1 MAKPLKFKIEHELPN
16 GMGRVGTLS
25 TPHGDIQTPAFVA
38 VGTKGTVKSLT
49 PEQVKSTGVQLIIA
63 NTYHL
68 YLEPGDE
75 KIKALGGLHKAMNW
89 DGPLMTDSGGFQVF
103 SLGAAFGN
111 KLGKIS
117 NKNKSEE
124 FLLPER
130 SENAEGKLTY
140 KAPATIDPNGVMFRS
155 HTDGSAHYF
164 TPEKS
169 IDIQHNLGAD
179 IIFAFD
185 ECTSPYES
193 LHYQKEALE
202 RTHRWARKSL
212 EHHQKLLSL
221 PHSSA
226 SGPRPSALFGIVQ
239 GGRDETLRKES
250 AGVIGGMD
258 FDGFGIGGSFEKE
271 DMSKAVLWC
280 NSILPKEKPRHLLG
294 IGEPIDLFG
303 AVENGCDLFDCV
315 SPTRIA
321 RTGQFY
327 TKEGRENILN
337 QKYREDSASL
347 DSKCACYS
355 CTNFSR
361 AYVAHLFHA
370 KEILGATLLSLHNLH
385 FISHM
390 VDEMRRTMIS
400 GDFENYKKDFL
411 EKYYQ
416 G

>member
-1 MAKPLKFKIEHELPN
+1 MKKPLDFKIHMELPN
-16 GMGRVGTLS
+16 GMGRVGTIA
-25 TPHGDIQTPAFVA
+25 TPHGEIQTPAFVA
-38 VGTKGTVKSLT
+38 VGTKATVKSLT
-49 PEQVKSTGVQLIIA
+49 PEQVKSTGVQTVIA

-75 KIKALGGLHKAMNW
+75 KVKEFGGLHKMMNW
-89 DGPLMTDSGGFQVF
+89 DGPLLTDSGGFQVF

-117 NKNKSEE
+117 NKKNEE
-124 FLLPER
+124 ILL
-130 SENAEGKLTY
+130 AEVVEEGVPKI
-140 KAPATIDPNGVMFRS
+140 ATIDPNGVMFRA
-155 HTDGSAHYF
+155 HIDGSAHYF

-185 ECTSPYES
+185 ECTSPHES

-202 RTHRWARKSL
+202 RTHRWAKKSL
-212 EHHQKLLSL
+212 EHHKSKGNHTKQ
-221 PHSSA
+221 
-226 SGPRPSALFGIVQ
+226 ALFGIVQ
-239 GGRDETLRKES
+239 GGRDENLRKES
-250 AGVIGGMD
+250 AEVIGSMD

-327 TKEGRENILN
+327 TQEGRMNVLN
-337 QKYREDSASL
+337 QKFREDSTPL
-347 DSKCACYS
+347 DYSCECYS
-355 CTNFSR
+355 CKNFSR
-361 AYVAHLFHA
+361 AYIAHLFHA
-370 KEILGATLLSLHNLH
+370 KEILGATLLSIHNLY

-390 VDEMRRTMIS
+390 VEKMRETVKT
-400 GDFENYKKDFL
+400 GEFQNYKKDFL
-411 EKYYQ
+411 NKYYQ
-416 G
+416 N